1 MECYLLKPEVFM
13 MNCVD
18 KAKKF
23 LNMSIYDNHYIRFV
37 DKDKLIKKLEKLGFS
52 IVYEEEKSITSKT
65 EIKSSTVLR
74 IVAKYK

>member
-1 MECYLLKPEVFM
+1 MLFIEARSIHDELCGQG
-13 MNCVD
+13 
-18 KAKKF
+18 KKI
-23 LNMSIYDNHYIRFV
+23 SEYEYIYDNHYIRFV

-65 EIKSSTVLR
+65 EIKSSTVLQ